1 MSLKKHFSL
10 IELLVIVAVIGIL
23 SGLIFH
29 ASGVARERAKLT
41 TCHNNLKQ
49 VQTIY
54 EVYRKDHRKTPFN
67 EDAVS
72 REEFGDFTFASDY
85 VTEEDLVSFVC
96 PGDEG
101 ANVASHADLDGN
113 TSYSYIPSEEDVES
127 MNLEASLLRTSIN
140 YDLAASDID
149 NPVVKLEDLFL
160 VIYDRNANSHKGY
173 LNIVY
178 LNGSGSNKAGI
189 ATTLLPGTYEL
200 DDPDPD
206 PDGNDG
212 KVKNNNGHGNN
223 VDGVDSSNKGKSKQG
238 EDTANEEGVIT
249 DDEKKNNGRAK

>member
-67 EDAVS
+67 KDS
-72 REEFGDFTFASDY
+72 LSSEEFGDFTFANDY
-85 VTEEDLVSFVC
+85 VTEEDLISFVC

-140 YDLAASDID
+140 YDLAASNID
-149 NPVVKLEDLFL
+149 NPVVKFEDLFL
-160 VIYDRNANSHKGY
+160 VIYDKSANSHKGY

-200 DDPDPD
+200 PDDDPDE
-206 PDGNDG
+206 NTRT
-212 KVKNNNGHGNN
+212 NHGHGNN
-223 VDGVDSSNKGKSKQG
+223 HDGVDMSNPGNSKDG
-238 EDTANEEGVIT
+238 EDEDASV